1 MKTYADCLPCFLR
14 QALQVAR
21 IVGCSPEKEQQ
32 AVLAVAE
39 MLKEFDLEKSAP
51 ILAIEFYAAI
61 AEVTGCSDPYLAI
74 KKESNEQAE
83 KVLPRVREEVLQAD
97 DRLIA
102 AVRFA
107 IAGNIIDYGASE
119 FFDIDGLIS
128 HCQTLPLVVDHS
140 EHMRA
145 RFGEL
150 KEGDKVLYLLDNCGE
165 IVYDKVLLEYLSEKT
180 GVELTLV
187 TRGGAII
194 NDATRED
201 ALSIGLDR
209 YGKVITNGIVCPGSP
224 VEVCSNE
231 FKDAFDN
238 ADLVISKGQGN
249 FETLSETSKDILFLL
264 TVKCVPAGKH
274 MADLTGID
282 RAKLPGKGE
291 MAIYYPYNN

>member
-14 QALQVAR
+14 QALQVAK
-21 IVGCSPEKEQQ
+21 IVGCSPKQEQQ

-39 MLKEFDLEKSAP
+39 MLKNFDLEKSAP
-51 ILAIEFYAAI
+51 ILAIDFYAVI
-61 AEVTGCSDPYLAI
+61 AKVIGCSDPYLAI
-74 KKESNEQAE
+74 KKESNKQAE
-83 KVLPRVREEVLQAD
+83 KILPKVREVVLQAE

-119 FFDIDGLIS
+119 SFDIDGLIS
-128 HCQTLPLVVDHS
+128 HCQTLPLIVDHS
-140 EHMRA
+140 KHMRE
-145 RFGEL
+145 RFEKL
-150 KEGDKVLYLLDNCGE
+150 KEDDKVLYLLDNCGE
-165 IVYDKVLLEYLSEKT
+165 IVYDKVLLDYLSET

-224 VEVCSNE
+224 VEICSDE

-238 ADLVISKGQGN
+238 ADLIISKGQGN
-249 FETLSETSKDILFLL
+249 FETLSESTRDILFLL
-264 TVKCVPAGKH
+264 TVKCFPAGKH
-274 MADLTGID
+274 MSELTGID
-282 RAKLPGKGE
+282 GDKLPGKGE